1 MFDLKGNMKA
11 LLLRLQLYCILI
23 VTIYLSV
30 SIGSVTASH
39 FSPAIVVNNITI
51 SKYEVNERRK
61 LLLALGTEKASAR
74 RLAKE
79 NLINE
84 ALQKLHASTIN
95 VTVGESQ
102 LKEVLDGFLSVRSM
116 SQNELKTSLRK
127 FGSSLEEL
135 RAY

>member
-1 MFDLKGNMKA
+1 MFDLKGKMKA
-11 LLLRLQLYCILI
+11 LLLRLQLYCILT
-23 VTIYLSV
+23 VTIYLSA
-30 SIGSVTASH
+30 SIGLVTASQ

-102 LKEVLDGFLSVRSM
+102 LKEVLDSFLSIRSM
-116 SQNELKTSLRK
+116 SQAELKKSLRK
-127 FGSSLEEL
+127 SGSSL
-135 RAY
+135 